1 MYQTELIH
9 GSNPQAER
17 PGSHAA
23 ILDNVWTERWV
34 VIKSF
39 ERIENSIRHAGHVV
53 KFKIFEEIVPVK
65 EKLAFFPARR
75 KRKNSNY
82 HVSSY

>member
-17 PGSHAA
+17 PRSHAA
-23 ILDNVWTERWV
+23 ILDDVWTERWV
-34 VIKSF
+34 VIKSS

-65 EKLAFFPARR
+65 
-75 KRKNSNY
+75 
-82 HVSSY
+82 